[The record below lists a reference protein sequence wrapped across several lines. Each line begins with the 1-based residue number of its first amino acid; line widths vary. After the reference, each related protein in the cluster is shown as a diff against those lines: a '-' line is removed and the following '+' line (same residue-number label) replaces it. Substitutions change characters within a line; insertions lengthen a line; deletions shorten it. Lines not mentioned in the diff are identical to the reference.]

1 MVRIMVERK
10 IYMAKINSFLNQ
22 DLIKIITGIRR
33 SGKSYFFKLI
43 INELINQG
51 VNKQDILLMDLE
63 LPEYNYIKTNKQ
75 LDDIVLKFI
84 ETHNNKV
91 YLFFDEIQ
99 NVEDWEININSY
111 YKLPNTEIFITG
123 SNSKLLSKE
132 LATYLTGRYVSIE
145 MYPFSFNEFIDYKE
159 ELYDEPLIKNEL
171 NTELENYFEEYI
183 SYGGL
188 PVTIA
193 SKNHKGIILNDLFS
207 SIILHDLVERHEI
220 RNIGLFNRII
230 KFLIENI
237 GNLISPHSVYVYLK
251 HEKLNIAKPTI
262 YNYLEYLQEAYILS
276 KITREDLIGKKE
288 IIGSEKYYLIDLG
301 FYKSQ
306 LEEKQQNIGHILE
319 NIVYLELIRQGYKVT
334 IGTFGDLE
342 IDFVCRKD
350 SNKIYVQVSYLLNN
364 ESTIEREFKPL
375 LKINDNYPKY
385 ILSMDK
391 IDLSKE
397 GIQHINIIQF
407 LRNPEILTK

>member
-1 MVRIMVERK
+1 MVERK
-10 IYMAKINSFLNQ
+10 IYMDKINSFINQ

-43 INELINQG
+43 INELLNQG
-51 VNKQDILLMDLE
+51 VNEQDILLVDLE
-63 LPEYNYIKTNKQ
+63 LPQYNSIKTNKQ
-75 LDDIVLKFI
+75 LDEVVLKFI
-84 ETHNNKV
+84 EKHTNKV

-99 NVEDWEININSY
+99 NVKDWEISINSY

-145 MYPFSFNEFIDYKE
+145 MYPFSFNEFLDYKK
-159 ELYDEPLIKNEL
+159 ELNDTPLINNEL
-171 NTELENYFEEYI
+171 NSELENYFEEYI

-193 SKNHKGIILNDLFS
+193 SKNHKEILLNDLFS

-237 GNLISPHSVYVYLK
+237 GNLISAHSVYVYLK
-251 HEKLNIAKPTI
+251 HDKLNIAKQTI
-262 YNYLEYLQEAYILS
+262 YNYLEYLEEAYILS

-288 IIGSEKYYLIDLG
+288 ITGSEKYYLIDLG

-350 SNKIYVQVSYLLNN
+350 SKKIYVQVSYLLNDEN
-364 ESTIEREFKPL
+364 TREREFKPL
-375 LKINDNYPKY
+375 LKITDNYPKY

-391 IDLSKE
+391 MDLSKE
-397 GIQHINIIQF
+397 GIEHINIIHF
-407 LRNPEILTK
+407 LRNPEILTR